1 MVVACSLTCTR
12 CGTGDRVDVWLRERN
27 QTMIFRILF
36 EDRVSGTVLNASVL
50 DCWRGTEL
58 KYSSDVRDCRYLLL
72 NRRT

>member
-1 MVVACSLTCTR
+1 
-12 CGTGDRVDVWLRERN
+12 
-27 QTMIFRILF
+27 MIFRILF